1 MHDNLDCGRKNMII
15 KIEEKEGLELYKKYM
30 ETDFPEDERPSYKEY
45 KKLTISNK
53 HEIYKYQENGETVAY
68 FRSREKD
75 NNILITHLAVI
86 KKYRGIGIGKRLLNS
101 IINFY
106 KNKNLL
112 IVEAESEKMANNE
125 AELDII
131 KKRKK
136 YYLNAG
142 FEEQKGVKYI
152 LTDVDY
158 SILVYYYITKLTNL
172 ELTNIIKSIYN
183 DVLPNMDYL
192 KIESDEK
199 DI

>member
-1 MHDNLDCGRKNMII
+1 MII
-15 KIEEKEGLELYKKYM
+15 KIEEKEGLELYKRYM
-30 ETDFPEDERPSYKEY
+30 KFDFPENERPTYDGY
-45 KKLTISNK
+45 KKLTIHKK
-53 HEIYKYQENGETVAY
+53 HDIYKYQENGEIVAY
-68 FRSREKD
+68 FISIEKD

-86 KKYRGIGIGKRLLNS
+86 KKYRGMGIGKRLLNS

-136 YYLNAG
+136 YYMTAG
-142 FEEQKGVKYI
+142 FEEQKGIKYV

-158 SILVYYYITKLTNL
+158 SILVYYYNIKLNNL
-172 ELTNIIKSIYN
+172 ELTNIIKRIY
-183 DVLPNMDYL
+183 DGILPSMDYL
-192 KIESDEK
+192 KIKSNEE